1 MVSFHTL
8 CETQGTES
16 SSNIKIHM
24 YYTCNVQSGALKTLP
39 WCDNGRNSYTWSTEL
54 MNMFRTMQST
64 IILICFMFN

>member
-8 CETQGTES
+8 CETQDTES
-16 SSNIKIHM
+16 SSDIKIRM

-39 WCDNGRNSYTWSTEL
+39 WCDNGWKSYTWSREL

-64 IILICFMFN
+64 TLICFLLN